1 MTEEPPSEFFDEEA
15 ALYEQYQ
22 NAIQQQQQEVVDG
35 DIDLMEDYD
44 DDTIFADASLQE
56 LEGVPAGECSSARMD
71 TS

>member
-22 NAIQQQQQEVVDG
+22 NAIQQQQQAGADG
-35 DIDLMEDYD
+35 DFDLMEGD
-44 DDTIFADASLQE
+44 DNDTIFADASL
-56 LEGVPAGECSSARMD
+56 LEFEGDFAGGGSSASMD

>member
-22 NAIQQQQQEVVDG
+22 NAIQQQQQAGADG
-35 DIDLMEDYD
+35 DFDLMEGDD
-44 DDTIFADASLQE
+44 DDTIFADASLLE
-56 LEGVPAGECSSARMD
+56 LEGGSARGGSSARMD